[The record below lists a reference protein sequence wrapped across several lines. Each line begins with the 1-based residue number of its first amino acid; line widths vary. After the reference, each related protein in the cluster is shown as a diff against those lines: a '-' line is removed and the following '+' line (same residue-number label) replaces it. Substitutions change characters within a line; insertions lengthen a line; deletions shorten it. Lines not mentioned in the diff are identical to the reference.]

1 MFNYAVNG
9 HISNRS
15 QSIEDIIYST
25 EKNAD
30 RNSQS
35 AQYTSIDVDSSTGVC
50 VCVCVYLL
58 FIDVSIELYAW
69 KWFSLSVIAHFLRQ
83 CPMQYERISQF
94 TQLISVAY
102 TAFAILSI
110 AWLM

>member
-25 EKNAD
+25 EKKMPIAI
-30 RNSQS
+30 RNRHNTLQL
-35 AQYTSIDVDSSTGVC
+35 TSTVQLVR

-83 CPMQYERISQF
+83 CPMQYERIS
-94 TQLISVAY
+94 
-102 TAFAILSI
+102 
-110 AWLM
+110 